1 MNPKL
6 LTGAD
11 LAFIGDAYYELYIRT
26 YIINQGITN
35 LEKLHKKTVSYVSRD
50 AQSYIIEHLI
60 PVLSIEEID
69 IYKRGRNYNYK
80 TKTHAYITASG
91 FEALIGYLYL
101 TEELNRLE
109 EILKKAIAI
118 IEDKE

>member
-1 MNPKL
+1 MNPRL

-11 LAFIGDAYYELYIRT
+11 LAFVGDAYYELYIRT

-35 LEKLHKKTVSYVSRD
+35 LEKLHKKSVSYVSRD
-50 AQSYIIEHLI
+50 AQSYIIEHLM
-60 PVLSIEEID
+60 PVLSDEEID
-69 IYKRGRNYNYK
+69 IFKRGRNYNYK
-80 TKTHAYITASG
+80 TKTKAYINASG

-101 TEELNRLE
+101 TDELNRLE
-109 EILKKAIAI
+109 EILKMAIVI